1 MSNKQGREYIMKVDC
16 CFLVQIT
23 AFFMSSEGA
32 TFRIAERMDPEYLF
46 LSLFSCLKT
55 GIALPVI
62 TLL

>member
-1 MSNKQGREYIMKVDC
+1 MKVDC